1 MKFQKIDNWNEWDE
15 YIQNKKDSSFLNYS
29 FWLNTYI
36 VLPFL
41 IRKIGFEIIVD
52 DRIIGGIVGIKIGF
66 GKFSYI
72 IFPVGPLFN
81 AEITV
86 VEKNSF
92 FEFFFKN
99 RSLKAKKI
107 QFASEFDLI
116 AYNENLQIG
125 KAVKFVYLNSGYNL
139 IFLKETEEEQL
150 VNFKSKVRRDI
161 NASLRKGLVF
171 KQVVSESYLIKV
183 YEVFK
188 QNAIESNYKIRPYWF
203 YKESW
208 IASLNSGQ
216 SIFFMAMKDEQIKGA
231 IWLIDCGKRLHYV
244 MGGTIKEKPE
254 LYVGYFLQWQAIK
267 LSISKKYL
275 TYNISVGGS
284 EGVKQFKSDF
294 GSVEVNDNNF
304 YYLNK

>member
-1 MKFQKIDNWNEWDE
+1 MIFRKIVDWNKWDG

-41 IRKIGFEIIVD
+41 IKKIGFEIIVD
-52 DRIIGGIVGIKIGF
+52 NRIVGGIVGIKIGF

-72 IFPVGPLFN
+72 IFPAGPLFN
-81 AEITV
+81 AEIRLL
-86 VEKNSF
+86 EKNSF
-92 FEFFFKN
+92 FEFFFKD

-116 AYNENLQIG
+116 TYNKNLHIG

-139 IFLKETEEEQL
+139 ILLNETENEQL

-161 NASLRKGLVF
+161 NASLRKGLELE
-171 KQVVSESYLIKV
+171 KVVNESDLVNV
-183 YEVFK
+183 YNVFK

-203 YKESW
+203 YKKSW
-208 IASLNSGQ
+208 IASLKSGQ

-244 MGGTIKEKPE
+244 MGGTIKEKPD
-254 LYVGYFLQWQAIK
+254 LYVGYFLQWHAIK
-267 LSISKKYL
+267 FSISKQYL

-294 GSVEVNDNNF
+294 GSFESF
-304 YYLNK
+304 ETKYYYI